1 MRSFKT
7 EGIIIKRKNC
17 GEADRM
23 VTVFTKTH
31 GKLLIKATGVRKI
44 TSRRS
49 AHIELLNYSLLSVYK
64 GRTYPVLVEAQVI
77 KDFYEIKKDLTKVG
91 FAYHI
96 CELVNGLCA
105 PEQENE
111 AVFNLLK
118 NTLTQMTKDYDLALT
133 VHSFEIELLSNLGF
147 WHDYAKLSDKL
158 DTESFI
164 ENILERKLK
173 SKRIFSK
180 LIE

>member
-1 MRSFKT
+1 
-7 EGIIIKRKNC
+7 
-17 GEADRM
+17 M
-23 VTVFTKTH
+23 VTVFTKQH

-64 GRTYPVLVEAQVI
+64 GRTYPVLVEAQI
-77 KDFYEIKKDLTKVG
+77 LEDFSEIKKDLTKVG

-118 NTLTQMTKDYDLALT
+118 NTLMRMNTGNDLALL

-147 WHDYAKLSDKL
+147 WHKRTEVFEKL

-164 ENILERKLK
+164 ENILERRLK

-180 LIE
+180 LE